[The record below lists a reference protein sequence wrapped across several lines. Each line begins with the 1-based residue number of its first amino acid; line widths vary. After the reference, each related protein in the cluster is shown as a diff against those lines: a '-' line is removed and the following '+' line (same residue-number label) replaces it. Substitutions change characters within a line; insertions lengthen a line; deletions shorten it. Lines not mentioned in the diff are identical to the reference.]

1 MMKLARLK
9 LKFSIGK
16 PSFLFISLLTL
27 IALTAIA
34 LPRLTRA
41 QSVAVHPQGSPVG
54 VPPQFA
60 IPENF
65 DRVMEEA
72 RDRQLNTLAFPELIQ
87 AIAEQFIGTPYVAG
101 LLDRN
106 PTETLVI
113 SLDGFDCV
121 LFVETVLAIAR
132 GVALE
137 DYSYPT
143 FTRNLERQRYRDGIL
158 DDYCSRLHYFSD
170 WIFDNQNRYLVKN
183 ITPLLGGLPLPKTL
197 NFMSKNRASY
207 PQLSRDTNYQCILDV
222 EHHLKQ
228 QAIAY
233 IPQDRIRQVYD
244 RLQPGD
250 IIATATD
257 IDGLDVTHTGLV
269 YRFEDGAI
277 GLIHAS
283 PAGRVTISR
292 DLQAYVQ
299 SVDGQI
305 GIIVA
310 RPLDPRLGF

>member
-1 MMKLARLK
+1 MMKLARLNLKYRIAK
-9 LKFSIGK
+9 L
-16 PSFLFISLLTL
+16 SLLSILAFITL
-27 IALTAIA
+27 ATIA
-34 LPRLTRA
+34 LPPVIRA
-41 QSVAVHPQGSPVG
+41 QTVPVDREGSPVG
-54 VPPQFA
+54 VPAQFA
-60 IPENF
+60 IPEKF
-65 DRVMEEA
+65 DRVVEEA

-87 AIAEQFIGTPYVAG
+87 AIAEQFIGTPYVPG

-106 PTETLVI
+106 STETLVI

-132 GVALE
+132 GVALQ

-143 FTRNLERQRYRDGIL
+143 FTRNLERQRYRDGLL

-183 ITPLLGGLPLPKTL
+183 ITPSLGGLPLPKTL

-222 EHHLKQ
+222 ENHLKQ

-233 IPQDRIRQVYD
+233 IPQDRIHQVYD

-277 GLIHAS
+277 GFIHAS

-292 DLQAYVQ
+292 DLQAYVR